1 MTVSIKSR
9 LALWTRACGRCQF
22 AGCNIE
28 LLGDLI
34 SGAQSLNK
42 AYVAHIVAE
51 TPGGPRGD
59 AVMSPRLAD
68 DVENLMLL
76 CDPHHRLIDG
86 KQTWADYPVDRLQGM
101 KARHEARMRAATA
114 VDDDGAS
121 HVLFYGA
128 KIGEHETPLQFGR
141 ATQAMQPRRWAAEPR
156 AIHLEMAGAAA
167 GDHEEAYWTTQ
178 SDNLRRLFDA
188 RVRPRIA
195 SGDIRHLSVFA
206 LGPQPLL
213 IELGRLLGDITPA
226 SVHQLHREPPGWDW
240 RDTRPMLTY
249 RVNAPER
256 DAPAVALK
264 LSLSATL
271 TDERIR
277 AAIGDAAIWSLTVET
292 PGNDILH
299 RSDDLKNFRSTLRM
313 TLDRIK
319 ARHGENA
326 VINVFLALPVAAA
339 VEVGRVWMPKA
350 DLPLRLFDQSRAS
363 GGFVARHVIGN
374 ADLHLTPALE
384 KADA

>member
-1 MTVSIKSR
+1 
-9 LALWTRACGRCQF
+9 
-22 AGCNIE
+22 
-28 LLGDLI
+28 
-34 SGAQSLNK
+34 
-42 AYVAHIVAE
+42 
-51 TPGGPRGD
+51 
-59 AVMSPRLAD
+59 
-68 DVENLMLL
+68 
-76 CDPHHRLIDG
+76 
-86 KQTWADYPVDRLQGM
+86 
-101 KARHEARMRAATA
+101 MRAATA

-141 ATQAMQPRRWAAEPR
+141 ATHAMQPQRWAAEPR
-156 AIHLEMAGAAA
+156 AIHLELTGTAT
-167 GDHEEAYWTTQ
+167 GDAEAAYWTTQ
-178 SDNLRRLFDA
+178 VDNLRRLFDA

-213 IELGRLLGDITPA
+213 IELGRLLGDIIPA
-226 SVHQLHREPPGWDW
+226 NVHQLHREPPGWDW
-240 RDTRPMLTY
+240 RHTRPMLTY
-249 RVNAPER
+249 RVDAPER
-256 DAPAVALK
+256 DAPTVALK
-264 LSLSATL
+264 LGLSATL
-271 TDERIR
+271 TDERIHTE
-277 AAIGDAAIWSLTVET
+277 IDDAAIWSLTVET

-299 RSDDLKNFRSTLRM
+299 RAEDLENFRSTLRQ

-350 DLPLRLFDQSRAS
+350 DLPLRLFDQSRDS

-374 ADLHLTPALE
+374 ADVSPYPCPGDSRCLTATTCPAASAASSRALTPMTRRCA
-384 KADA
+384 ANVTPSAS